1 MIFCVADPLKSAL
14 KVSKETQ
21 LESVVGSLKL
31 LHVKTRPTLVQ
42 LHQALLSFIESQ
54 SFPSIPLPDV

>member
-1 MIFCVADPLKSAL
+1 MIFCVADPLKNAL

-21 LESVVGSLKL
+21 LESVDGSLKL
-31 LHVKTRPTLVQ
+31 LVKTRPTLVQ

-54 SFPSIPLPDV
+54 SFTGIPLPDC

>member
-1 MIFCVADPLKSAL
+1 MIFCVADPLKNAL

-21 LESVVGSLKL
+21 LESVDGSLKL
-31 LHVKTRPTLVQ
+31 LVKTRPTLVQ

-54 SFPSIPLPDV
+54 SFPGIPLPDC